1 MPRAEGREGRAGL
14 ASFGPH
20 APARAGSRA
29 PTPNGGRAAPRP
41 PRPRAWRRLAR
52 GVPSPPRPAP
62 WVPRPRLRLEGLR
75 GFASRRQRN
84 AGLQDP
90 CPAAGGRPAAG
101 GGEHPWRVERGRN
114 TRAQGFRERVYAV
127 VSRIPRG
134 RVLTYGDVAE
144 LAGRPRA
151 AREVGWIAHRGPS
164 HLPWQRVVNRHGGLA
179 SGYEGGRQ
187 AHRRALERDGV
198 QVRPD
203 GTVDLSRY
211 RWTPLELVRW
221 RAPSKGRRARSG
233 GRGRWPSLR

>member
-29 PTPNGGRAAPRP
+29 PHTQRRAGLSTTTSTSCLPAPSTRSALSTAACTVDPSATTSSGRVAGLSLTSATGGGRARS
-41 PRPRAWRRLAR
+41 
-52 GVPSPPRPAP
+52 VP
-62 WVPRPRLRLEGLR
+62 
-75 GFASRRQRN
+75 ASRQ
-84 AGLQDP
+84 GP
-90 CPAAGGRPAAG
+90 CGSRRTPEQVKRARKA
-101 GGEHPWRVERGRN
+101 
-114 TRAQGFRERVYAV
+114 RAQGFRERVYAV

-134 RVLTYGDVAE
+134 RVLTYGDVAA

-211 RWTPLELVRW
+211 RWTPLQLVRW
-221 RAPSKGRRARSG
+221 RAPSKRRRARSG
-233 GRGRWPSLR
+233 GPGRWPSLR